1 MAALNQYIRWQK
13 TDLKKIS
20 QLRNVGL
27 EVVIQR
33 LTSCLTQISL
43 SDGARSSLFW
53 LIYFDSSNNN
63 NATL

>member
-20 QLRNVGL
+20 QLSNIGL
-27 EVVIQR
+27 EVLIQR
-33 LTSCLTQISL
+33 LTSCLAQISL
-43 SDGARSSLFW
+43 SDGTRSSLFW